1 MHYFSPWNG
10 ERFPKGDGG
19 AYRARGTPRMFRQAD
34 HHPSQLVTAGTMDRT
49 GLTKTEADDLLDWLE
64 AHGCYHYEISAVTE
78 QSFSV
83 RWWN

>member
-10 ERFPKGDGG
+10 ERFPKKNRRCDS
-19 AYRARGTPRMFRQAD
+19 AA
-34 HHPSQLVTAGTMDRT
+34 QLLGLSWNASRSTHVQSVGTMGKS
-49 GLTKTEADDLLDWLE
+49 GLTKTQADDLLDWLE
-64 AHGCYHYEISAVTE
+64 ANGYEHYEISSVND